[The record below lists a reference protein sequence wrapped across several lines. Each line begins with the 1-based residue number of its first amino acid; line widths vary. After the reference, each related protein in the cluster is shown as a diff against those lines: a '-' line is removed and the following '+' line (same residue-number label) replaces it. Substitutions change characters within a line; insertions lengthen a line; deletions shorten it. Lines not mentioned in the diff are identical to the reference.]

1 MKIAVGGKGGVGKTF
16 IAGGLAAYFAGS
28 GHRVIAIDA
37 DASPNLAL
45 TLGLSADEASRII
58 PIAENTDLIQLK
70 TGTGYS
76 GVFRLTFTVDD
87 IISRYAVPSPAGVNL
102 LVMGTVKSMGGG
114 CTCPAHSLVKA
125 LMRHLVVE
133 RDEIA
138 ILDMEAGTEHLGR
151 GTAEHVD
158 ILLVVSDANKK
169 SLDVAAMI
177 CRLAKESDIPRIGL
191 VGNRVLDSRHEAAI
205 RDFAGKH
212 DLSLM
217 ALIPFDQTVADAG
230 ISGEPV
236 EPSSSV
242 ALQAIGDLARNLE
255 GKFHA

>member
-28 GHRVIAIDA
+28 GRRVIAIDA

-58 PIAENTDLIQLK
+58 PIAENKDLIQVK

-87 IISRYAVPSPAGVNL
+87 IIGRYAVPTPAGVNL

-114 CTCPAHSLVKA
+114 CTCPAHSVVKA

-133 RDEIA
+133 RDEIV
-138 ILDMEAGTEHLGR
+138 ILDMEAGIEHVGR

-158 ILLVVSDANKK
+158 TLLVVSDANKR
-169 SLDVAAMI
+169 SLDVAATI

-191 VGNRVLDSRHEAAI
+191 VGNRVSDPRHETAI
-205 RDFAGKH
+205 RDFAGKY
-212 DLSLM
+212 DLPVI
-217 ALIPFDQTVADAG
+217 ALIPFDQVIADAG
-230 ISGEPV
+230 ISGEPI

-255 GKFHA
+255 GNFNE